1 MQLIVADVGGTNTR
15 LARAEYAH
23 GTWHL
28 HAITRYP
35 SREYPGPDA
44 ILADWLARPEQAGVQ
59 FRGAGLAVAG
69 PVHGEHARVTNL
81 DWPAL
86 TASDLAAS
94 AGVPVALLNDFAAV
108 GACLEALTPEDRLIL
123 QQGEADPSGPRLVTG
138 AGTGLG
144 TCLVTP
150 NTTGDG
156 EPVPPAIHPGE
167 GGHARFSP
175 ADAEENEL
183 AAFVTAEAGL
193 CTREHLLSGR
203 GIARIGRFELER
215 RDDPELGRALAAA
228 EPAAAISTLAD
239 TGHAAALAVI
249 RRFVTLYAGQLADMA
264 LTALPRGGVFI
275 GGGIAPRWAD
285 HFLAPAFREAFRARP
300 PMEDLLERL
309 PVELIIHPEPGLL
322 GAAVAASRA
331 RDHGAPAP

>member
-1 MQLIVADVGGTNTR
+1 MQLIVADVGGTHTR
-15 LARAEYAH
+15 LAQAEYAR
-23 GTWHL
+23 GTWQL
-28 HAITRYP
+28 HATTRYA
-35 SREYPGPDA
+35 SREYAGLGA
-44 ILADWLARPEQAGVQ
+44 ILEDWLARPEQSGMS
-59 FRGAGLAVAG
+59 FSGAGMAVAG
-69 PVHGEHARVTNL
+69 PVHAGRARVTNL
-81 DWPAL
+81 RWPELA
-86 TASDLAAS
+86 TAELAAV
-94 AGVPVALLNDFAAV
+94 AGVPVALLNDFGAV

-123 QQGEADPSGPRLVTG
+123 QDGEADPAGPRLVTG

-150 NTTGDG
+150 PAGTDA
-156 EPVPPAIHPGE
+156 PPAIHPGE

-175 ADAEENEL
+175 TDADETEL

-203 GIARIGRFELER
+203 GIARIGRFELQR

-228 EPAAAISTLAD
+228 EPAAAISALAD
-239 TGHAAALAVI
+239 TGNPAALRVV

-331 RDHGAPAP
+331 GPHGASAP

>member
-15 LARAEYAH
+15 LARAEYAR
-23 GTWHL
+23 GRWQL
-28 HAITRYP
+28 HATTHYP
-35 SREYPGPDA
+35 SREYADLGS
-44 ILADWLARPEQAGVQ
+44 ILRDWLAHPEQADAE
-59 FRGAGLAVAG
+59 FAGAGLAIAG
-69 PVHGEHARVTNL
+69 PVQGGRGRVTNL
-81 DWPAL
+81 DWPELDA
-86 TASDLAAS
+86 AELATS

-123 QQGEADPSGPRLVTG
+123 QNGEADPAGPRLVTG

-150 NTTGDG
+150 PAGADT
-156 EPVPPAIHPGE
+156 PPAIHPGE

-175 ADAEENEL
+175 TDAEETEL

-203 GIARIGRFELER
+203 GIARIGRFELQR

-228 EPAAAISTLAD
+228 EPAAAISALAD
-239 TGHAAALAVI
+239 TGHAAALQVV

-275 GGGIAPRWAD
+275 GGGIAPRWTD

-331 RDHGAPAP
+331 RPHGASAP